1 MNRYPVGFRA
11 GRFLLVFHAISTQI
25 LKCCLCPIF
34 RVYYLSQPFSI
45 FFSNCDGV
53 VWSNVGYPSCAA
65 CTCFTWEEFC
75 FQSVFFWPRW
85 LGGKKCSQKLIFLTW
100 PSFSVSPLTDPV
112 SVGAILFS
120 ALNCEQTYS
129 IFPFSLIFSR
139 RSYPVAVVGEAD
151 GDDDEDEDRDDG
163 HHHHVGGEQSCQVI
177 WCSAEKKTVNNMKS
191 YTQQACNIQKS
202 LSMNE
207 KGKYKNKPKLHNITH
222 THSHTFLYCK
232 RHNGSQ

>member
-1 MNRYPVGFRA
+1 MLSFASIICLSHFLSFFPTVMESSDPMSATRLVPPAPASPKKSFVFNQCLVRVVG
-11 GRFLLVFHAISTQI
+11 TQ
-25 LKCCLCPIF
+25 
-34 RVYYLSQPFSI
+34 
-45 FFSNCDGV
+45 
-53 VWSNVGYPSCAA
+53 
-65 CTCFTWEEFC
+65 
-75 FQSVFFWPRW
+75 
-85 LGGKKCSQKLIFLTW
+85 KCSQKLICLTW

-129 IFPFSLIFSR
+129 LFPFSLISSR
-139 RSYPVAVVGEAD
+139 RSHPVAVVGEAD

-191 YTQQACNIQKS
+191 YTQQACNIEKG

-207 KGKYKNKPKLHNITH
+207 EGRYKNKARIEQN
-222 THSHTFLYCK
+222 Y
-232 RHNGSQ
+232 

>member
-1 MNRYPVGFRA
+1 M
-11 GRFLLVFHAISTQI
+11 Q
-25 LKCCLCPIF
+25 
-34 RVYYLSQPFSI
+34 
-45 FFSNCDGV
+45 
-53 VWSNVGYPSCAA
+53 
-65 CTCFTWEEFC
+65 E
-75 FQSVFFWPRW
+75 WPRN
-85 LGGKKCSQKLIFLTW
+85 KKKKGLEYLTELSDPMSTTRLVPPAPASPEKSFVFNQCLVMQVVGTQKNCQKLIFLTW

-129 IFPFSLIFSR
+129 LFPFSLNFSR
-139 RSYPVAVVGEAD
+139 RSHPVTVVGEAD

-191 YTQQACNIQKS
+191 YTQQACNIEKS

-207 KGKYKNKPKLHNITH
+207 KGKYKNNPKLHNITH
-222 THSHTFLYCK
+222 TLSFDCQ
-232 RHNGSQ
+232 RHNGPE

>member
-1 MNRYPVGFRA
+1 MEIGARMA
-11 GRFLLVFHAISTQI
+11 TQQEKKGPRI
-25 LKCCLCPIF
+25 L
-34 RVYYLSQPFSI
+34 
-45 FFSNCDGV
+45 NWV
-53 VWSNVGYPSCAA
+53 VWSNVDYPSCAA

-75 FQSVFFWPRW
+75 FQSVFSRGVWV
-85 LGGKKCSQKLIFLTW
+85 GTQKNCQKLIFLTW

-120 ALNCEQTYS
+120 ALNCEQTFS
-129 IFPFSLIFSR
+129 VFPFSLNFSR
-139 RSYPVAVVGEAD
+139 RSHPVTVVGEAD

-191 YTQQACNIQKS
+191 YTQQACNIEKS

-207 KGKYKNKPKLHNITH
+207 KGKYKNNPKLHNITH
-222 THSHTFLYCK
+222 TLSFDCQ
-232 RHNGSQ
+232 RHNGPE